1 MFSQGNIEKHTPHIT
16 INKRHT
22 FTVKNNGSEAT
33 PAATVVDMVPQ
44 SHLIE
49 ELELEQISGLPD
61 SPVFILFS
69 QPNFSCQQSPIWMNS
84 PDLFKKKKNIFFYF
98 FTETQTEPPGS

>member
-49 ELELEQISGLPD
+49 ELELEQISGLLTLLY
-61 SPVFILFS
+61 SFCSL
-69 QPNFSCQQSPIWMNS
+69 SPILAVSN
-84 PDLFKKKKNIFFYF
+84 PQF
-98 FTETQTEPPGS
+98 G